1 MTMIALTDEQLMDQ
15 LKSGDTASIDEL
27 YRRYAKKLYAFC
39 SSFIS
44 ARNPEDLVHD
54 VFMRVLEKFHRY
66 NPKKAS
72 FRTWLFR
79 IARNRCIDLLRH
91 EKKIKILSLEQNAGH
106 RSGEKALN
114 LGDTLASD
122 GQQTEKSF
130 EDTSVIQA
138 VHDCIKGLQNEEEKQ
153 AIVLYYIL
161 DKVYR
166 EIGEIFSKSITIVKR
181 RIAAAEEKVK
191 RCLEHKGFVS
201 FP

>member
-1 MTMIALTDEQLMDQ
+1 MIALTDEQLMDQ

-39 SSFIS
+39 SSLMA

-54 VFMRVLEKFHRY
+54 VFMRVIERAQRY
-66 NPKKAS
+66 NQKKAS

-91 EKKIKILSLEQNAGH
+91 EKKIKILSLEQQSAH
-106 RSGEKALN
+106 SSGEKALS

-122 GQQTEKSF
+122 GQHTEKSF
-130 EDTSVIQA
+130 EDKAAFQA
-138 VHDCIKGLQNEEEKQ
+138 VHDCIKGLRNEEEKQ

-191 RCLEHKGFVS
+191 RCLERKGIVS